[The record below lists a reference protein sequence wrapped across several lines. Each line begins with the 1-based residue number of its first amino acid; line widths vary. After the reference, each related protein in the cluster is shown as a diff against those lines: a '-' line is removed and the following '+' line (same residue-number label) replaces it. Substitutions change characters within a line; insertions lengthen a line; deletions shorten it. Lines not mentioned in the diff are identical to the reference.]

1 MRYLF
6 ALRCLDCAAQ
16 LTHQADGTV
25 TPTATAA
32 IATCTVCGLQH
43 RIDLRLTP
51 LRTDRPQSVKVPTVT
66 HAQTDYGADL
76 IKLLQETP

>member
-6 ALRCLDCAAQ
+6 AIRCLDCAAQ
-16 LTHQADGTV
+16 LNHQADGAV

-32 IATCTVCGLQH
+32 IATCTICGLQH

-51 LRTDRPQSVKVPTVT
+51 IRTDRPQSTRVT
-66 HAQTDYGADL
+66 HTAGPTTAYGAQL
-76 IKLLQETP
+76 IQLLQETP